1 VLDLVVTT
9 GYIMSDI
16 QVQAQA
22 LSIKAVYR
30 ISMNFLALD
39 KIGAF
44 GTLGSAPMLCIFGFN
59 PTQM

>member
-1 VLDLVVTT
+1 
-9 GYIMSDI
+9 MSDI